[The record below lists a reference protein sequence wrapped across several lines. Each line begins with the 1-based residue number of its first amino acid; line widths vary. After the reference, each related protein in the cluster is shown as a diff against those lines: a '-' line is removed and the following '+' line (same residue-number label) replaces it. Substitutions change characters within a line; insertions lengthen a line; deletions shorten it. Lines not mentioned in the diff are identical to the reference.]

1 VQFGSACDHRSW
13 DGYQRGDDGLAA
25 VELEH
30 VAPGAAHSVLGCST
44 IFAASAIPGAPPVS
58 VKLTQEQVLIV
69 EYPPRWLDGTMYVD
83 KAAW

>member
-1 VQFGSACDHRSW
+1 MQFGSACDHRSW

-58 VKLTQEQVLIV
+58 QINPGTS
-69 EYPPRWLDGTMYVD
+69 LDCRISPTLAGWDHVC
-83 KAAW
+83 